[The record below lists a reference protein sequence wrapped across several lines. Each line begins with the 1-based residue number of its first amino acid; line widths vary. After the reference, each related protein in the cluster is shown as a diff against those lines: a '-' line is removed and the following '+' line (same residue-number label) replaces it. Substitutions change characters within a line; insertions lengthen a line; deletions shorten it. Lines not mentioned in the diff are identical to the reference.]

1 MTAVAV
7 IGMAARLPGA
17 DDVREF
23 WALLRGGVEG
33 ISRFDPD
40 DLIRRGADPDYV
52 RRPNFVP
59 AMGTIREPYHFD
71 WSFFGYS
78 RAEAANI
85 DPQQRVF
92 LQAATAALD
101 DAAIDPTRFPGWIG
115 VYAGADKVAARADD
129 QLSELAQYIGTE
141 KDFLATRVAYKLGLR
156 GPAVTVQSACS
167 TSLVAVHLAAT
178 ALRGGECDVALAG
191 GVAVTGKGEWGYLYE
206 PGGILSRDG
215 HCRPFDADAD
225 GTVPS
230 EGVGVVVLKRLDD
243 ALRDGDRVDAVIL
256 GSAINNDGGEKM
268 GYTAPSIPGQS
279 DVIRYT
285 QQVADVDP
293 ADLDYVEAH
302 GTATKLGDPVEVSA
316 LTDVFRDSTD
326 ATGWCHL
333 GAVKS
338 NLGHTGSAAGV
349 AGLIKTVLMLKH
361 GELVPTLH
369 YGSPNPLLDLD
380 ATPFRVVT
388 TTQPWPDRGTRLA
401 SVSSFGVGG
410 TNAHVIVQGAPPR
423 TAPVARDGA
432 RVLALSAASTD
443 ALGRMRDDLA
453 RALRS
458 EPKLDL
464 PEVARTLADRRA
476 HGHRQA
482 FVAGDAT
489 EAGDLLAAAGEP
501 APPGRLD
508 KVAFLF
514 PGQGTLESAAGAAA
528 HRLLPGFRR
537 CFDEI
542 REVVAERHGVDLT
555 PVVDPSAADTAWF
568 ADTVHQQ
575 LGLFAL
581 GWALGRQVADWSV
594 RPAAMLG
601 NSIGEYAQATLAG
614 VWRPADAAE
623 LVFRRATAMAA
634 LEPGRMVAV
643 KAPAEEVARRLG
655 DGGDVTICIVGPGS
669 VVVGGLAPA
678 VDEVLR
684 GGALHGLDVRVLN
697 MSRASHSPVM
707 APAAEVLAA
716 LVTTV
721 PGARPGVRLVSNTTG
736 DWADPDEITGPAYW
750 ADQLRLPV
758 RLDRGLGT
766 LLASGCDTFLEL
778 GPGTSMTGALRR
790 HRDWDTGHT
799 TIPLLGRPEDTE
811 RSLLR
816 ALGTLWERGAD
827 VALDDLRD
835 DVFPVSLPTYS
846 FTPHDPQQ
854 GSAQLGPAAPQ
865 GKPGATPT
873 RKPAGQPVRSTA
885 LATAERL
892 WRATLGTD
900 SVAADDDFF
909 ALGGESL
916 MAVDFTARLRE
927 EAGLDITVT
936 EFTRD
941 PRFGALAALAERA
954 DSAVP
959 RAVDAVVL
967 HGGTGRPF
975 VLIAD
980 AAGGALAYRTL
991 TEELGD
997 HALYCLEPRGP
1008 LRGGIARQA
1017 AHHVEALRRVLPH
1030 GPYAL
1035 GGWSFG
1041 AVLAHEVA
1049 RQLEHDGETV
1059 DAVVALDAYVQGR
1072 RGVPIGVDPGF
1083 VYSRIRTELDAAL
1096 GLGPVGAQV
1105 RRNPALRRLLRTKAA
1120 ALATYVPG
1128 PVAARAVVFRTGT
1141 SDRAARRLEKRLA
1154 PLYRGGVRVRP
1165 VGGDHWSVLGRPH
1178 VRDLAEDLREIMIEA
1193 ERVQ

>member
-1 MTAVAV
+1 MTPVAV

-17 DDVREF
+17 DDVRAF
-23 WALLRGGVEG
+23 WAQLRAGVEG
-33 ISRFDPD
+33 ISRFDPEE
-40 DLIRRGADPDYV
+40 LIRRGADPDYV

-71 WSFFGYS
+71 WSYFGYS

-156 GPAVTVQSACS
+156 GPAVNVQSACS
-167 TSLVAVHLAAT
+167 TSLVAVHLAAA

-206 PGGILSRDG
+206 PGGILSADG
-215 HCRPFDADAD
+215 HCRPFDANAD

-256 GSAINNDGGEKM
+256 GSAINNDGAEKM

-285 QQVADVDP
+285 QKVAGVDP

-380 ATPFRVVT
+380 ATPFRVAT

-410 TNAHVIVQGAPPR
+410 TNAHVIVQGAPLR
-423 TAPVARDGA
+423 TAPVAREGA

-443 ALGRMRDDLA
+443 ALGRMRDNLA
-453 RALRS
+453 QALRG

-482 FVAGDAT
+482 FVAGDPA
-489 EAGDLLAAAGEP
+489 EAASLLEQAGEP
-501 APPGRLD
+501 ASPGRLD

-514 PGQGTLESAAGAAA
+514 PGHGPLGHAAGEAA
-528 HRLLPGFRR
+528 HRLLPAFRGY
-537 CFDEI
+537 FDEI
-542 REVVAERHGVDLT
+542 REAVHDRHGIDLT
-555 PVVDPSAADTAWF
+555 PVVSREAATDEWF
-568 ADTVHQQ
+568 ADIVNHQ

-581 GWALGRQVADWSV
+581 GYALGRQVADWGV
-594 RPAAMLG
+594 RPHAMFG
-601 NSIGEYAQATLAG
+601 NSIGEYAPATLAG
-614 VWRPADAAE
+614 LWSPTDAAE
-623 LVFRRATAMAA
+623 LVFQRSSAMAA
-634 LEPGRMVAV
+634 TEPGRMAAV
-643 KAPAEEVARRLG
+643 NASADEVRRRLG
-655 DGGDVTICIVGPGS
+655 DDSGVAVAVIGPGG
-669 VVVGGLAPA
+669 VVISGPRARMDA
-678 VDEVLR
+678 VLDGDALR
-684 GGALHGLDVRVLN
+684 GLDVRPLN
-697 MSRASHSPVM
+697 IKQASHCAAM
-707 APAAEVLAA
+707 EPAAAVLAEA
-716 LVTTV
+716 VAATPST
-721 PGARPGVRLVSNTTG
+721 RPKLRFVSNTSG
-736 DWADPDEITGPAYW
+736 DWADPDAVTGPGYW
-750 ADQLRLPV
+750 AEQLRRPV
-758 RLDRGLGT
+758 LLDGGMAT
-766 LLASGCDTFLEL
+766 VLAAGCDTFLEL

-790 HRDWDTGHT
+790 HRDWDTGHVT
-799 TIPLLGRPEDTE
+799 VPLLGRPEDGE
-811 RSLLR
+811 RGLLR
-816 ALGTLWERGAD
+816 ALATLWERGAD
-827 VALDDLRD
+827 VVLDEVRD
-835 DVFPVSLPTYS
+835 EVFPVSLPTYS
-846 FTPHDPQQ
+846 FTPRDPQLD
-854 GSAQLGPAAPQ
+854 APKLEPAAPQ

-873 RKPAGQPVRSTA
+873 RKPAGQPVRSTV
-885 LATAERL
+885 ERL
-892 WRATLGTD
+892 WCAALGVP
-900 SVAADDDFF
+900 SVAPDDDFF

-916 MAVDFTARLRE
+916 MAVDLMTKIRE
-927 EAGLDITVT
+927 ATGLSVTVT
-936 EFTRD
+936 EFTRN
-941 PRFGALAALAERA
+941 PTFGALAVLAEQVDAAAVVHVVDAVTLREGVGRPIVLVA
-954 DSAVP
+954 DSAGS
-959 RAVDAVVL
+959 VL
-967 HGGTGRPF
+967 SYRH
-975 VLIAD
+975 
-980 AAGGALAYRTL
+980 LA
-991 TEELGD
+991 EELGD
-997 HALYCLEPRGP
+997 RPVHGLEPREA
-1008 LRGGIARQA
+1008 LHTRVEDQA
-1017 AHHVEALRRVLPH
+1017 AHHVDALRRVQPH
-1030 GPYAL
+1030 GPYTL

-1041 AVLAHEVA
+1041 AVLAHEMA
-1049 RQLEHDGETV
+1049 RQLIAQGETV
-1059 DAVVALDAYVQGR
+1059 DVVLSLDAFVQGWK
-1072 RGVPIGVDPGF
+1072 GVPIGLDPEF
-1083 VYSRIRTELDAAL
+1083 LYSHAHIQVSALL
-1096 GLGPVGAQV
+1096 GLGLVGAQV
-1105 RRNPALRRLLRTKAA
+1105 RRNPALRALLRTKAKVLA
-1120 ALATYVPG
+1120 AYTPK
-1128 PVAARAVVFRTGT
+1128 PVATRAVVFRVGADQRARQRLTRRLIPLYGGGVEV
-1141 SDRAARRLEKRLA
+1141 RAA
-1154 PLYRGGVRVRP
+1154 
-1165 VGGDHWSVLGRPH
+1165 GGDHWSMLARPH
-1178 VRDLAEDLREIMIEA
+1178 VGELAEGLLAALSNA